1 LKKDGKDRKAG
12 TIVMVDD
19 DLDDCMLVK
28 EAFKEIDLPHK
39 LIFMN
44 SGEALLRYLYDH
56 SKKKSSAILHPDLI
70 FLDLNM
76 SGKSG
81 HDILRHIRSDPV
93 TRRIPIIVMTTSSE
107 ERDISLSYEL
117 GASSHIIKPASF
129 EELVDVVKSLYRYW
143 FEIVTLPERKR
154 SG

>member
-1 LKKDGKDRKAG
+1 
-12 TIVMVDD
+12 MVDD
-19 DLDDCMLVK
+19 DVDDCMLVR
-28 EAFKEIDLPHK
+28 EAFKEIDLPHS
-39 LIFMN
+39 LIFLN

-56 SKKKSSAILHPDLI
+56 PKNGSPAILHPDLI

-81 HDILRHIRSDPV
+81 HDILRYIKRDPV

-107 ERDISLSYEL
+107 ERDIALSYEL
-117 GASSHIIKPASF
+117 GASSHITKPASF
-129 EELVDVVKSLYRYW
+129 EELVDVVKALYRYW

-154 SG
+154 GG